1 MTSLIALPVAIPL
14 LVAAIIAAAEPIV
27 PRRLLDAIAILTAVA
42 VAIICGL
49 LLMRAANG
57 PLVYWF
63 GGWTP
68 RHDAALGIS
77 FFVDQVG
84 AGLACLSAVL
94 MAGALVFSWR
104 YFDAVGAVFHALM
117 LVFLAA
123 MAGFSLTGDL
133 FNMFVFF
140 ELMGVAAY
148 ALTGYKIEEESA
160 LEGAINF
167 AITNSVGAFVALLGI
182 ALLYGRT
189 GALNLAQIGRAL
201 AAKPADSL
209 SIVAMALITCGFLV
223 KAAAAPFHF
232 WLAEAHAV
240 APTPVCVLF
249 SGVMTELG
257 LYAAIRVYWTIFAG
271 VSGMET
277 AGVRDL
283 LLGIGALTAIVGAIM
298 CFQQRHLKRLLAFST
313 ISHIGMIMIGAG
325 LLTPIGLAGAS
336 IYVIGHGLVKGALFI
351 CAGIILNRVDSVD
364 EVELHTR
371 PLGFGLTAAI
381 YTAAALGLAGLPPF
395 ATALGKSLIERSA
408 DSIDARW
415 IGPVLTLCSALTA
428 GAVMRAGGRIF
439 LGWGVIGEEEETAA
453 TEHDE
458 PETHGGHRTPYVMPA
473 PAATMTALALAVG
486 LAPRLGH
493 GAAVACA
500 RFQDRAAYVAA
511 TFKSGTPASAAAISS
526 GTGEDWASGFISA
539 GAAIVAAALG
549 LHAELLPAFVT
560 RPAQVIGAALRAL
573 HTRRIG
579 DYVTWLLLGVT
590 AFEILLAIGSR

>member
-1 MTSLIALPVAIPL
+1 MSLIPLPVAIPL
-14 LVAAIIAAAEPIV
+14 LVAAVIAAAEPIM
-27 PRRLLDAIAILTAVA
+27 PRRLLDTVAILAAGAVA
-42 VAIICGL
+42 VICGL
-49 LLMRAANG
+49 LLMRSGNG

-68 RHDAALGIS
+68 RHGAALGIS
-77 FFVDQVG
+77 FFVDQIG
-84 AGLACLSAVL
+84 AGLACMSAVL
-94 MAGALVFSWR
+94 TTAALVFSWR
-104 YFDAVGAVFHALM
+104 YFDAVGAVFHSLM

-167 AITNSVGAFVALLGI
+167 AITNSIGAFVILLGI

-189 GALNLAQIGRAL
+189 GALNLAQIGREL
-201 AAKPADSL
+201 AARPADSL

-223 KAAAAPFHF
+223 KAAMAPFHF
-232 WLAEAHAV
+232 WLSEAHAV

-271 VSGMET
+271 VSGLET
-277 AGVRDL
+277 AGMRDL
-283 LLGIGALTAIVGAIM
+283 LMGMGSLTAIVGAIM

-313 ISHIGMIMIGAG
+313 ISHIGMLMIGAG
-325 LLTPIGLAGAS
+325 LLLPVGLAGAS
-336 IYVIGHGLVKGALFI
+336 IYVMGHGLVKGALFI
-351 CAGIILNRVDSVD
+351 CAGIILNHADSVD
-364 EVELHTR
+364 EVQLHAR

-381 YTAAALGLAGLPPF
+381 YTAAAFGLAGLPPF

-415 IGPVLTLCSALTA
+415 AGPVLILCSALTA

-439 LGWGVIGEEEETAA
+439 LGWGVIGEEEKTPS
-453 TEHDE
+453 TERDE
-458 PETHGGHRTPYVMPA
+458 PESHSGHATPYVMLA
-473 PAATMTALALAVG
+473 PAAIMTALALLVG

-493 GAAVACA
+493 GVAVACA
-500 RFQDRAAYVAA
+500 RFQDSAAYVTA
-511 TFKSGTPASAAAISS
+511 TFNSGTPTPTPAILS
-526 GTGEDWASGFISA
+526 GTGEGWASGFISA
-539 GAAIVAAALG
+539 GAAVAAAALG
-549 LHAELLPAFVT
+549 LFAERLPRFVT
-560 RPAQVIGAALRAL
+560 APAQAAGAAIRAA
-573 HTRRIG
+573 HTQRIG
-579 DYVTWLLLGVT
+579 DYVTWLLIGIA
-590 AFEILLAIGSR
+590 AFEILLTIGSR